1 MNEQTILGFRNLT
14 VRRGDFMLQDVSFE
28 VREKEIFAMLGKTG
42 AGKSV
47 LLEAAAGFF
56 APDHGCVTYEGQQ
69 IDQIPLHQRNIGYL
83 SQDYSLFPHM
93 TAEENISYSLKMKG
107 ISKEQIRRQVYEMA
121 EKFEIRSVL
130 EQYPSTLSGG
140 EQQRVALARALMMRP
155 KLLLLD
161 EPFSAL
167 DPVTKSSLYEILLDI
182 RKEFQCAIVF
192 VTHDFAEAQQLAD
205 RIGIL
210 ISGKLRGI
218 VKSEDLFESHW
229 ESEVQK
235 FLGI

>member
-83 SQDYSLFPHM
+83 YQDYSLFPHM

>member
-83 SQDYSLFPHM
+83 YQDYSLFPHM

-121 EKFEIRSVL
+121 EKFEIRSIL

>member
-1 MNEQTILGFRNLT
+1 MNEQTILGFWNLT

-192 VTHDFAEAQQLAD
+192 VTHDFTEAQQLAD